1 MLDFA
6 FNDLLIHLGA
16 TKNMRQNGCIL
27 VDMDEMYI
35 QSLIGRP
42 FRMDGCCL
50 IICTEGECI
59 LNIGEK
65 VFCIAAGDL
74 LLATPMSRMII
85 HRCHAFSARGLFLR
99 AGYLNRNTLPMLCS
113 TSLLIHVMRYPVCKM
128 ESEQY
133 CQTLAMMQTIQWVA
147 SHNGDSEFNDE
158 AIRNGITMFLYVIG
172 NQLQRAVSL
181 QEEKVSILNRR
192 EEYFFRFIDLL
203 AKHYKSSRRID
214 FYAERLC
221 LTPKYLTTLVRAATG
236 KSAKKWIDDF
246 IISDA
251 MFLLRHS
258 DMSVQQIATDL
269 NFPSQSFFGKFF
281 KDHTGYSP
289 SNFRLDKKSP

>member
-1 MLDFA
+1 MLDFT
-6 FNDLLIHLGA
+6 FDNLSVYLGA
-16 TKNMRQNGCIL
+16 TENMRQNRCI
-27 VDMDEMYI
+27 VADIDETSI
-35 QSLIGRP
+35 QDLTGRP
-42 FRMDGCCL
+42 FRVDGCCL

-65 VFCIAAGDL
+65 VFRIAAGDL

-113 TSLLIHVMRYPVCKM
+113 TSLLFHVMRYPVCKM

-181 QEEKVSILNRR
+181 HA
-192 EEYFFRFIDLL
+192 F
-203 AKHYKSSRRID
+203 
-214 FYAERLC
+214 
-221 LTPKYLTTLVRAATG
+221 
-236 KSAKKWIDDF
+236 
-246 IISDA
+246 
-251 MFLLRHS
+251 
-258 DMSVQQIATDL
+258 MS
-269 NFPSQSFFGKFF
+269 K
-281 KDHTGYSP
+281 
-289 SNFRLDKKSP
+289 